1 MQRDPITPLL
11 RERGFR
17 GTARNRNMQEGRRGV
32 IFVLLALI
40 VLIVLGLF
48 LFGRTSLIPDER
60 MEKANYSAFL
70 VKDDF
75 RVGKLST
82 EKLQELVGM
91 YYAKDPA
98 NEDLKVLHDQGL
110 RVSCR

>member
-1 MQRDPITPLL
+1 MQREPNNPLL

-17 GTARNRNMQEGRRGV
+17 GTVRNRNMEEDRRSA

-40 VLIVLGLF
+40 VIIVLGLF
-48 LFGRTSLIPDER
+48 LFGRTRLISDER

-75 RVGKLST
+75 HVGKLSP
-82 EKLQELVGM
+82 EKLQKLVGM

-98 NEDLKVLHDQGL
+98 NEDLKTLYDQGL
-110 RVSCR
+110 QVS